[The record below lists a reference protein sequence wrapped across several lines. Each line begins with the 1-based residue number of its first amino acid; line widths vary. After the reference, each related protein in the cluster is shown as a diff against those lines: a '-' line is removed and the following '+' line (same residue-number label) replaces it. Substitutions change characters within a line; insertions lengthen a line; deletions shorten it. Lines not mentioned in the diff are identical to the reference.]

1 MDFIVNC
8 FQDSFLAEFVAKF
21 LVVKTDN
28 KISRLSLDFFLGR
41 VWPEL
46 WAGMAILCEVVL
58 CVIAGNLITCCIC
71 VRYVNICV
79 FQCINIM
86 DVNYICLHGTWP
98 EV

>member
-1 MDFIVNC
+1 M
-8 FQDSFLAEFVAKF
+8 A
-21 LVVKTDN
+21 
-28 KISRLSLDFFLGR
+28 LGAHMRPYSYMYCAPHRDRVLHR